1 MQLLI
6 QDICFLGQK
15 NTLVTSEVLIDC
27 LDQTIYKGHSSGEIK
42 FRGKERLSIRAMF
55 CEIYWHLEFL
65 RLESP
70 KMVPKKEELSK
81 SRLCELDFV
90 ETKSDIRVMQGL

>member
-1 MQLLI
+1 
-6 QDICFLGQK
+6 
-15 NTLVTSEVLIDC
+15 
-27 LDQTIYKGHSSGEIK
+27 
-42 FRGKERLSIRAMF
+42 MF
-55 CEIYWHLEFL
+55 CETYCHLEFL

-90 ETKSDIRVMQGL
+90 ETKSDIRVMQGLSKKYS